1 MTPRLAFAI
10 ALAFSSSAAMSD
22 KAISQDH
29 FNRFNNSSLQPDSPD
44 NNSRDATLKIG
55 QDGVLPVIELNAPV
69 QLPETIDLTVEPEEL
84 FQRIRRGFA
93 MPNLNNSL
101 VLHHQQY
108 YQNHPDYLRRMV
120 ERSSRYLHHI
130 VEELDKRG
138 MPMELALLPMVESAY
153 NPTAY
158 SRSRASGLWQFVPS
172 TGKQYKLEQNSW
184 VDERRDIVAST
195 AAALDYLQYIYELHG
210 DWHLA
215 LASYNWGE
223 GAVGRAINKNKAQ
236 GLSTDYQNLSM
247 PEETR
252 NYVPKLQAL
261 KNIFSNPR
269 VLSLLN
275 LHGVPNRPYF
285 ATITRPHN
293 IDVKLAAQLAEM
305 SEKEFVV
312 LNPAHNRPV
321 IKSETPMVIPAD
333 KVATFLSNIEAHQA
347 SDKPFS
353 SWQSYQLRSG
363 EKLEQVASR
372 FGMTVASLKAA
383 NGLNNRARIEPGTPL
398 MVATREAS
406 TSPEALAMT
415 EDPLAATEKM
425 RPSSQALPVLASTP
439 DPDPDLAPTATISP
453 APAKVKTESSAAAGA
468 VPRTHTVAKGESL
481 LKIAQRYG
489 LTLGE
494 VRQINHLRSDKVTIG
509 SRLIVIADD
518 RRDSTPRTV
527 VAEVEKKPLAVTRES
542 ANETAW
548 QMHTVQKGETLQKI
562 AQRHDMTLAEI
573 RQINKLRADQVNV
586 GSKLKVAADERQP
599 TASRTVVA
607 EAEKKPQS
615 AQRDSAGNSSM
626 QTHIVRKG
634 ESLRNIAQRYGMSL
648 AQLKEINHLRT
659 DKASIGG
666 KLVVAASEAVSNAA
680 ARRAELVDN
689 EHKSLA
695 GRHETTS
702 NASSSQMHL
711 VREGDTLAKVADRYG
726 MTVAE
731 LKQRNKLHG
740 GPLVTGTRLAVN
752 DSETSEKA
760 SAGKSRSDQLALL
773 ETRQDKRTE
782 AHEKPAKAR
791 NRQRSDDDEVSKVKS
806 RKQPKL
812 AQYTIRR
819 GDTLNSIAKQFRVEK
834 DDLLRWNRLPATA
847 IKPGQ
852 TLTIQLV
859 QNSL

>member
-1 MTPRLAFAI
+1 MTARLAFAI
-10 ALAFSSSAAMSD
+10 ALAFSCSAAMPD
-22 KAISQDH
+22 NAISQDH
-29 FNRFNNSSLQPDSPD
+29 VNNFNNSSVQPVLPDS
-44 NNSRDATLKIG
+44 SRDATLKIG

-69 QLPETIDLTVEPEEL
+69 QPPEAIDLTAEPEEL
-84 FQRIRRGFA
+84 FQRVRRGFA

-172 TGKQYKLEQNSW
+172 TGRQYKLEQNSW

-236 GLSTDYQNLSM
+236 GLPTDYQSLSM

-269 VLSLLN
+269 VLTQLN
-275 LHGVPNRPYF
+275 LRGVPNRPYF

-305 SEKEFVV
+305 PEKEFVA

-333 KVATFLSNIEAHQA
+333 KVTTFLNNIDIHQA

-353 SWQSYQLRSG
+353 SWQSYQLHAG

-372 FGMTVASLKAA
+372 FGMTVASLKTA
-383 NGLNNRARIEPGTPL
+383 NGLKNHAKIEPGMSL
-398 MVATREAS
+398 LVAAKDAS
-406 TSPEALAMT
+406 TSPEEVAVT
-415 EDPLAATEKM
+415 EDPPAAIEKVLA
-425 RPSSQALPVLASTP
+425 SSKPLPVLTSTT
-439 DPDPDLAPTATISP
+439 DPDLDLAPPPAVTS
-453 APAKVKTESSAAAGA
+453 APAKAKTASSIVVSPAA
-468 VPRTHTVAKGESL
+468 RTHTVAKGESL
-481 LKIAQRYG
+481 LRIAQRYG
-489 LTLGE
+489 LTLSE
-494 VRQINHLRSDKVTIG
+494 VRQINHLRSDKVTNG
-509 SRLIVIADD
+509 TRLIVVADN
-518 RRDSTPRTV
+518 RSDSTPQTV
-527 VAEVEKKPLAVTRES
+527 VAEVGKKPVS
-542 ANETAW
+542 AARDSASETAM
-548 QMHTVQKGETLQKI
+548 QTHTVQKGETLQKI
-562 AQRHDMTLAEI
+562 AQRYDMTLAEI
-573 RQINKLRADQVNV
+573 RQVNNLRADQVNI
-586 GSKLKVAADERQP
+586 GSKLKVTAEERHP
-599 TASRTVVA
+599 TSSRTVVA
-607 EAEKKPQS
+607 EAEKKSPS
-615 AQRDSAGNSSM
+615 AQRDSFSDSAT
-626 QTHIVRKG
+626 QAHIVRKG
-634 ESLRNIAQRYGMSL
+634 ESLRNIAQRYRMTL
-648 AQLKEINHLRT
+648 AQIKEINHLRA
-659 DKASIGG
+659 DKVIIGS
-666 KLVVAASEAVSNAA
+666 KLLIATSETGNKGTSKREVL
-680 ARRAELVDN
+680 AEN
-689 EHKSLA
+689 EHKSPS
-695 GRHETTS
+695 RHETTS
-702 NASSSQMHL
+702 NATSSQTHL
-711 VREGDTLAKVADRYG
+711 VRKGDTLAKVADRYG

-731 LKQRNKLHG
+731 LKQLNKLRG
-740 GPLVTGTRLAVN
+740 GQLVPGSKLAIN
-752 DSETSEKA
+752 DSERSDRV
-760 SAGKSRSDQLALL
+760 SAGKSRNDQLAIL
-773 ETRQDKRTE
+773 ETRQDKRNE
-782 AHEKPAKAR
+782 VREKSAKS
-791 NRQRSDDDEVSKVKS
+791 RQRSDDDSEHGKVKS
-806 RKQPKL
+806 RKNPKL

-834 DDLLRWNRLPATA
+834 DDLLRWNRLPAAA